1 MQDDFQFNIEFC
13 EEVQQYAS
21 LYDYKRSDYCN
32 RSVQDQ
38 AWEKIA
44 KKFSANVT
52 ECKDRRKNLRGSYSK
67 YKAKLKTKS
76 GQGAK
81 RVKE

>member
-1 MQDDFQFNIEFC
+1 MRDDFQFNIEFC
-13 EEVQQYAS
+13 EEVQQYAT

-44 KKFSANVT
+44 KKFSASG
-52 ECKDRRKNLRGSYSK
+52 KYLSIIYYLFSK
-67 YKAKLKTKS
+67 
-76 GQGAK
+76 
-81 RVKE
+81 